1 MASLVYCIPGMTMK
15 SKPSAPTPSAR
26 KFLNSCSLCDRNCI
40 NLPRPRPNDRL
51 NLSLP
56 SLANGLCT
64 MEPLA
69 PSRPHHRPRDLPD
82 PICSCCRPT
91 IPASFCHGWSSG
103 VCEKGSSTPCIS
115 PGTGKELQTLQFIV
129 FYSTKTPPPN
139 KANIAPRH
147 ALHIQTYTLSLIGL
161 RTTDA
166 ASPQIQ
172 SHCRS
177 GFPRLSF
184 HVHDSGGWS
193 GYRGSTARSSWR
205 R

>member
-91 IPASFCHGWSSG
+91 IPASFCHGGFFHDLYKSWHGQRIAHITIYCSLTH
-103 VCEKGSSTPCIS
+103 KNT
-115 PGTGKELQTLQFIV
+115 
-129 FYSTKTPPPN
+129 PPN

-184 HVHDSGGWS
+184 HVHDIGGWS
-193 GYRGSTARSSWR
+193 GYRGSTARSRWR